1 MLILMTIVAVGCG
14 NNKVADSGAASSTV
28 SEPEAVEAST
38 LGMPAVKEGVLRPG
52 EDCAEVCFEWDP
64 VEGADGYEVS
74 EENKYYSEKEYRE
87 PETVEVADNTY
98 VTGAQ
103 DYFDFRIRVRA
114 FKGEGAD
121 RVYGEWSS
129 FATGS
134 AYEKK
139 TATAGGPYG
148 EMSVVIPEGWT
159 AEISAVDEGKLT
171 YGLYGLIL

>member
-1 MLILMTIVAVGCG
+1 MKRFCVVMVMLMTIAAVGCG
-14 NNKVADSGAASSTV
+14 NNKVADSGAASSTL

-38 LGMPAVKEGVLRPG
+38 LGVPAVKDGILRPG
-52 EDCAEVCFEWDP
+52 EDCAEVVFDWDP

-87 PETVEVADNTY
+87 PETVEISDNSY

-114 FKGEGAD
+114 FKGNGAE

-134 AYEKK
+134 AYEKQIVSV
-139 TATAGGPYG
+139 GGPYG
-148 EMSVVIPEGWT
+148 EMSVVVPEGWT
-159 AEISAVDEGKLT
+159 CL
-171 YGLYGLIL
+171 LYTSPSPRDS

>member
-1 MLILMTIVAVGCG
+1 MKRFCVAMVMLMTIAAVGCG
-14 NNKVADSGAASSTV
+14 NNKVADSGAVSNTV

-38 LGMPAVKEGVLRPG
+38 LGVPVVKNGILRPG
-52 EDCAEVCFEWDP
+52 EDCAEVVFEWDP
-64 VEGADGYEVS
+64 VEGAEGYEVS

-87 PETVEVADNTY
+87 PETVEIPDNSY

-114 FKGEGAD
+114 FKGKGAE

-139 TATAGGPYG
+139 TVAWAGPM
-148 EMSVVIPEGWT
+148 ERC
-159 AEISAVDEGKLT
+159 L
-171 YGLYGLIL
+171 

>member
-1 MLILMTIVAVGCG
+1 MKRLCVAMLIFMTIVAVGCG

-38 LGMPAVKEGVLRPG
+38 LGVPAVKDGILRPG
-52 EDCAEVCFEWDP
+52 EDCAEVVFDWDP
-64 VEGADGYEVS
+64 VEGAEGYEVS

-87 PETVEVADNTY
+87 PETVEISDNSY

-114 FKGEGAD
+114 FKGNGAE

-129 FATGS
+129 LATGS
-134 AYEKK
+134 AYEKQ
-139 TATAGGPYG
+139 TGDSLNRYTMSAQFLIAG
-148 EMSVVIPEGWT
+148 
-159 AEISAVDEGKLT
+159 
-171 YGLYGLIL
+171 